1 MRSSAGGIKGP
12 SFLGVLRE
20 DLLCPSFRAYIVK
33 ASLGIT
39 FFVVLWRIFP
49 KTSLIWSAV
58 SVGLVL
64 SPEDKDTFRFGVERM
79 AANALGSALGWAA
92 SLTGLDLIAQVMLA
106 GPALILTASALGIRK
121 ATRSA
126 LAAMVIVMSAGAGN
140 VVGFTPSQAALE
152 RAAFVILGCVFTLGL
167 AAATIGLRKLF
178 GARGGASR
186 S

>member
-12 SFLGVLRE
+12 GFLVALRD
-20 DLLCPSFRAYIVK
+20 DLLCPSFREYILK

-64 SPEDKDTFRFGVERM
+64 SPEDKDTFRFGAERM
-79 AANALGSALGWAA
+79 AANALGSAVGWAA
-92 SLTGLDLIAQVMLA
+92 SLTGLDLIAQVLMAAPAVILA
-106 GPALILTASALGIRK
+106 ASALGIRK

-126 LAAMVIVMSAGAGN
+126 LAALVIVMSAGAGN
-140 VVGFTPSQAALE
+140 IAGFTPSQAALE
-152 RAAFVILGCVFTLGL
+152 RAAFVILGCIFALGL
-167 AAATIGLRKLF
+167 AAAAIGLRKLF
-178 GARGGASR
+178 GARGGAACP
-186 S
+186 